1 MPALTPE
8 QRAKEQA
15 ILYTTLADLGIV
27 LLTLV
32 FAIITLSLTLIGE
45 TVRMV
50 LMMADVYSFFVLRA
64 VHRDQLRKFRFG
76 IGKLEQAC
84 NLVIGASLVVGS
96 FWVAQRVVDTLLF
109 GQIAASPLGLALAA
123 VVNAVNTLINALGW
137 YAMQAAAR
145 DDDSVAYKAQLRSRK
160 VSLIASVIVQTTL
173 TIAVL
178 VKDPVISIW
187 LDGLG
192 AVFVAWIMVST
203 GLGMMW
209 ECAPDLLDHP
219 VSERLRQRIDGL
231 LAAAGLGPE
240 ELVRIRTRRSGSLAQ
255 VELTLASVDCLSLAE
270 FHDRVGRVRQMV
282 ERHLPEAEVAIV
294 VDARGGWSG
303 AARTA

>member
-84 NLVIGASLVVGS
+84 SLVIGASLVVGS

-173 TIAVL
+173 TNAVL

-255 VELTLASVDCLSLAE
+255 VELTLAPVDCLSLAE

>member
-1 MPALTPE
+1 M
-8 QRAKEQA
+8 
-15 ILYTTLADLGIV
+15 
-27 LLTLV
+27 
-32 FAIITLSLTLIGE
+32 
-45 TVRMV
+45 
-50 LMMADVYSFFVLRA
+50 
-64 VHRDQLRKFRFG
+64 
-76 IGKLEQAC
+76 EQAC
-84 NLVIGASLVVGS
+84 NLVIGAALVVGS
-96 FWVAQRVVDTLLF
+96 FWVAHRVVDTLLF

-123 VVNAVNTLINALGW
+123 VVNAINTLINALGW
-137 YAMQAAAR
+137 FAMPAAAR
-145 DDDSVAYKAQLRSRK
+145 DDDSVVYKAQLRSRK

-178 VKDPVISIW
+178 VKDPVVSIW

-192 AVFVAWIMVST
+192 AAFVAWIMVST

-282 ERHLPEAEVAIV
+282 ESHLPEAEVAIV